1 MPPPAPGH
9 MVKPVDSWWT
19 VLAVDPIAVRIVP
32 FLARRAPVTPS
43 RVTLVAHLLGIVSAV
58 LFARGQLVAGA
69 LVFQVRFLCDCVD
82 GKLARITGQS
92 TLFGR
97 DLDAWGDRILVM
109 VNLGALGWT
118 VDPLATLIIVGAYP
132 VSFHLLEVR
141 DQVLRE
147 AGRRPQHV
155 RMRDEGYGAFMARH
169 RLYPMP
175 SPIEAEHLALFAA
188 PLLAA
193 AGVDLLAPV
202 FWIVAAFFV
211 LQGARYLVT
220 TLRTGAAVDGT
231 AATG

>member
-1 MPPPAPGH
+1 MPPPAPGQ

-32 FLARRAPVTPS
+32 VLARRSSITPS

-58 LFARGQLVAGA
+58 LFARGHLVAGA
-69 LVFQVRFLCDCVD
+69 LVFQVRFLCDCID

-147 AGRRPQHV
+147 AGRRPQHI

-175 SPIEAEHLALFAA
+175 SPIEAEHLALFAV

-193 AGVDLLAPV
+193 AGVDLLVPV

-220 TLRTGAAVDGT
+220 TLRTGASVDGT